1 MLYIILIINDVYIS
15 IGVAKVRS
23 KIIKKKEYFYKEL
36 CI

>member
-1 MLYIILIINDVYIS
+1 MSYTIS
-15 IGVAKVRS
+15 IGAAKVRS